1 MPAAKPCRTP
11 AAIAAGVEASFSMLG
26 ADALT
31 VCLLR

>member
-1 MPAAKPCRTP
+1 MPAAKPCGIS

-26 ADALT
+26 ANALT